1 MSRIRA
7 NTITNQNANGAPNF
21 PDGLTVTGIVTAT
34 VSSST
39 LGSLSVTGNATVGGN
54 LSIGGTL
61 TYEDVTNVD
70 SIGIITARSSINVN
84 AASSGIG
91 VTINSGG
98 INVAGIVTATSYR
111 GDGSQLSGISV
122 DPSAAASSSGFLK
135 VLNASTPQIR
145 LNNDASDGATT
156 RAFFGIASGSNNF
169 VNGSTANDT
178 VLTARAAG
186 DLLIGCGSTVRMR
199 ISENG
204 HVTKPNTPM
213 FQARH
218 STNGAITI
226 NQGVIPFGTVINN
239 VGSHYNNSNYRF
251 TAPVAGIY
259 LFYVGWFVISHSTH
273 RVSLRVNGGDFST
286 PYING
291 FNTGQISGVVN
302 PAGSHFLSLSAND
315 YVDCYTDG
323 AFTPYGTHLGW
334 GGCLLH

>member
-21 PDGLTVTGIVTAT
+21 PDGITVSGVVTAT

-135 VLNASTPQIR
+135 VLNATTPQIR

-156 RAFFGIASGSNNF
+156 RAFFGIASGSNNYIT
-169 VNGSTANDT
+169 GSVANDT
-178 VLTARAAG
+178 VLSARAAG
-186 DLLIGCGSTVRMR
+186 DLHIGVGSTIRMTV
-199 ISENG
+199 SELG
-204 HVTKPNTPM
+204 VVTKPATPM
-213 FQARH
+213 FRAH
-218 STNGAITI
+218 YGGGTVTI
-226 NQGVIPFGTVINN
+226 NAGDFVCGTVLNN
-239 VGSHYNNSNYRF
+239 VGNHYNSGNGRF
-251 TAPVAGIY
+251 TAPVTGVY
-259 LFYVGWFVISHSTH
+259 LFYIGWYVVSHSNH
-273 RVSLRVNGGDFST
+273 RVALRVNGSEFVN

-291 FNTGQISGVVN
+291 YNIGNSSGVVN
-302 PAGSHFLSLSAND
+302 TSGSQFLPLTAGD
-315 YVDCYTDG
+315 YVTTWTDN
-323 AFTPYGTHLGW
+323 AFTPYGGHLGW
-334 GGCLLH
+334 GGVLLG